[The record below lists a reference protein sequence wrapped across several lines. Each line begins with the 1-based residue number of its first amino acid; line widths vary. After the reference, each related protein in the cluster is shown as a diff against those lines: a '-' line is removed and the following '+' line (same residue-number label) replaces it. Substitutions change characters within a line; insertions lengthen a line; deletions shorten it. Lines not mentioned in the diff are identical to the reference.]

1 LLLLGAV
8 VLLGAAAILA
18 LEYYRSRQFASAAAV
33 LQRLPTAYAAVLHI
47 NVDSLRESGILARVS
62 AADVVEEPEY
72 RAFVSRTGFDYKRDL
87 DTATVAFAPEGVF
100 FILKG
105 RFNWNALKA
114 YVERERGACRD
125 GLCEM
130 AGSKPDRMISFLP
143 LRSNV
148 MGMAVS
154 PSPGAATVLRSRSD
168 RTRDIAVQ
176 DEPLWISIPPASLEE
191 LDKLPPGTR
200 SFARA
205 MQNSDQVILSLG
217 PGDGGMRAK
226 LLVQCRSEADAQT
239 LAVRL
244 RETTELLRKMIA
256 RERQTPNP
264 SDLSGVLTSG
274 VFRQEGTRVHGAW
287 PLGPA
292 FLENLLD
299 GSGGD

>member
-1 LLLLGAV
+1 
-8 VLLGAAAILA
+8 VLLGAAAILG
-18 LEYYRSRQFASAAAV
+18 LEYYRSRQFASTAAV
-33 LQRLPTAYAAVLHI
+33 LERLPTAYATVLHI
-47 NVDSLRESGILARVS
+47 DMEPLRRNGVLGRVS
-62 AADVVEEPEY
+62 ANEVVEEPEY
-72 RAFVSRTGFDYKRDL
+72 RAFVGSTGFDYKKDL
-87 DTATVAFAPEGVF
+87 DSATVAFAPEGVF

-105 RFNWNALKA
+105 RFDWNALKA
-114 YVERERGACRD
+114 HVERERGSCRN

-154 PSPGAATVLRSRSD
+154 PSPGAAALLRSRSD
-168 RTRDIAVQ
+168 RTRDVSVQ
-176 DEPLWISIPPASLEE
+176 NEPLWISIPPARLEE
-191 LDKLPPGTR
+191 LQNLPPGTR

-217 PGDGGMRAK
+217 SDDGRMRAK
-226 LLVQCRSEADAQT
+226 LLVQCRSEADAQA
-239 LAVRL
+239 LAARL

-256 RERQTPNP
+256 RERHTPNP

-274 VFRQEGTRVHGAW
+274 VFRQEGTQVHGAW
-287 PLGPA
+287 PLGPM
-292 FLENLLD
+292 FLENLLN